1 MTNLLTRPTR
11 TESGCA
17 CVDDSEHDFD
27 MQVLFVDAPHVTL
40 HVRGE
45 FDLAATDLFA
55 AVIRH
60 HIATGHRYV
69 RLDLSGLTFLD
80 CTGLRALVAMHQ
92 QLAGSGGRLTL
103 ARVGA
108 RTARLLRLTLLDE
121 VLETEPSAADPT
133 LRRDSGRDGP

>member
-1 MTNLLTRPTR
+1 VTNLLTRPTR

-17 CVDDSEHDFD
+17 SVDDSEHDFD
-27 MQVLFVDAPHVTL
+27 MQVLFVDAAHVTL
-40 HVRGE
+40 RLHGD

-55 AVIRH
+55 AVIGH

-92 QLAGSGGRLTL
+92 QLDASGGRLTL

-121 VLETEPSAADPT
+121 VLETEPSAADAMP
-133 LRRDSGRDGP
+133 RRDSGRDGR